1 MRKRIPI
8 SLTLNNSYDINHKIS
23 KSNIIKRP
31 ESARERYPY
40 ISKTQLIKKNNEYSI
55 PNNKR
60 ITRGLGK
67 SIEKE
72 ELYENSIQLKIL
84 VNKLKKELNESKSII
99 NQKDIELKKK
109 NKIINDCLKDNDID
123 EVHKVNLEK
132 GKESNLLSLCKEK
145 YYEMKNNYKKKCE
158 ENNILKANIKLT
170 KIKEI
175 QIETEIL
182 KNELEKMK
190 SLYLNSLGE
199 IKSNNL
205 EINNLKEF
213 KDKFLEQH
221 NIINCLNKKNDEL
234 NKTLLN
240 EISKF
245 RETLE
250 KNKKE
255 NKKLKVEISKLKI
268 LNEKYLN
275 EKVLKENKIRN
286 ENDNERQLNN
296 IKEQLNEYKKLYEQ
310 SSKEI
315 QNLTKMNKNNFQIQN
330 PLLIKPIDKNIYKSI
345 SQNPNEENE
354 KIKLLKNIIKTYK
367 IKIIIYEEFLQKNN
381 YKINK
386 ILEEGKYNNGLI
398 NEDSPLKRKIIKN
411 QESSKS
417 STSKKEN
424 KSSNSNN
431 NIEGI
436 GIIND
441 FNSKVSGFPLVN
453 DNYISNN
460 NTYKISNNI
469 SNNFNENDNFNSDI
483 NDNKNNIYDINN
495 EFNSIPEVDEESP
508 KNIPYL
514 IRKNIED
521 YNNKNENELFNNIKN
536 SLSNYSYNLI
546 NELKEHDIKKD
557 YIITFGALNNIFDK
571 LKININDDDLE
582 FLIYKMKVSVPKNH
596 SMNDLNYFI
605 IENMF
610 NENNDKYYINNIN
623 DIIKEENESLSE
635 EEINNLFIKLKNSI
649 NEKNENFNDD
659 IIAKNTISIEC
670 FDKKYNGI
678 KKENF
683 FNILKEH
690 DIEIEDN
697 KFNNLYEKFKIEEN
711 YDNIEELFDIKKIR
725 NWYNKN

>member
-1 MRKRIPI
+1 M
-8 SLTLNNSYDINHKIS
+8 NNH
-23 KSNIIKRP
+23 
-31 ESARERYPY
+31 
-40 ISKTQLIKKNNEYSI
+40 QKK
-55 PNNKR
+55 
-60 ITRGLGK
+60 
-67 SIEKE
+67 
-72 ELYENSIQLKIL
+72 
-84 VNKLKKELNESKSII
+84 
-99 NQKDIELKKK
+99 
-109 NKIINDCLKDNDID
+109 
-123 EVHKVNLEK
+123 
-132 GKESNLLSLCKEK
+132 
-145 YYEMKNNYKKKCE
+145 
-158 ENNILKANIKLT
+158 
-170 KIKEI
+170 
-175 QIETEIL
+175 
-182 KNELEKMK
+182 
-190 SLYLNSLGE
+190 
-199 IKSNNL
+199 
-205 EINNLKEF
+205 F
-213 KDKFLEQH
+213 K
-221 NIINCLNKKNDEL
+221 
-234 NKTLLN
+234 
-240 EISKF
+240 
-245 RETLE
+245 
-250 KNKKE
+250 
-255 NKKLKVEISKLKI
+255 
-268 LNEKYLN
+268 
-275 EKVLKENKIRN
+275 
-286 ENDNERQLNN
+286 
-296 IKEQLNEYKKLYEQ
+296 
-310 SSKEI
+310 
-315 QNLTKMNKNNFQIQN
+315 NLTKMNKNNFQIQN

-495 EFNSIPEVDEESP
+495 EFNSIPEVDEEYP

-514 IRKNIED
+514 IRKNLEAKNVNVNYLKNEVLKIQNNLEEKGEVSKSEFIKPFTDLFFNIIDSNYSNDIDIINNYFEDKVDEYGEEIEKFFEDLNLIFDNIED

-635 EEINNLFIKLKNSI
+635 EEINKLFIKLKNSI
-649 NEKNENFNDD
+649 DEKNEDFNDD

-670 FDKKYNGI
+670 FDKKYSGI

-711 YDNIEELFDIKKIR
+711 YDNIEELFDIKKMR